1 VLYFPP
7 ESHREG
13 FFMAK
18 KDKDEL
24 LIMGYMILVTLVII
38 MAFWL
43 GGKV

>member
-1 VLYFPP
+1 
-7 ESHREG
+7 
-13 FFMAK
+13 MAK

-24 LIMGYMILVTLVII
+24 LIMGYMILVALVII

>member
-1 VLYFPP
+1 
-7 ESHREG
+7 
-13 FFMAK
+13 MAK